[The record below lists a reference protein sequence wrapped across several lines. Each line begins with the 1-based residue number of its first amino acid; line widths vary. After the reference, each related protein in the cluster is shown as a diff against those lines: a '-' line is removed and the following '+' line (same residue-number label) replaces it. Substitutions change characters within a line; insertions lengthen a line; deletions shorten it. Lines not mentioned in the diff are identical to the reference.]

1 MNIAFWIIA
10 LLMAGG
16 VLAVLVPPL
25 LSRRKE
31 AGESGAVINTAI
43 YRDQLRELDADLRAG
58 TLEAGQYDKARA
70 ELEGRLLGDV
80 DHAVATPV
88 LAAPGGRGVAVVLGI
103 AVPVAAVLMY
113 LAIGTPAALDPKA
126 LTNPHADAQGVQ
138 VQQIEAMVEKL
149 AARLKDEPDNAEG
162 WVMLARSYRVLG
174 RFKEAAAAYAAAAGR
189 SKPDPD
195 LLADYADSLGMA
207 QDGNLAGKPE
217 QLVLQALKLDPKHVK
232 SLALAGTAAFE
243 RRDFARA
250 AEYWEHILPQLPP
263 DSEMAQAVRSSIA
276 EARAEAKLPP
286 AAAAAKPAAKSVAG
300 AARVAG
306 TVELAPAFAAKA
318 APGDTVFIFARAV
331 EGPRL
336 PLAILRAQAKSLPLK
351 FTLDDSLAMAPGM
364 NLSSQRRVVVGA
376 RISRSG
382 SANPQPG
389 DLEGYSAPVD
399 VGADGVVVRI
409 DREVR

>member
-1 MNIAFWIIA
+1 MTIAFWVIA
-10 LLMAGG
+10 VVMAGG
-16 VLAVLVPPL
+16 VLALLLPPL
-25 LSRRKE
+25 LSRRKS
-31 AGESGAVINTAI
+31 AGETGAAINTAI
-43 YRDQLRELDADLRAG
+43 YRDQLRELDGDLRAG
-58 TLEAGQYDKARA
+58 TLEANQYDKARA

-88 LAAPGGRGVAVVLGI
+88 LAAPGGRGVAVVLGV
-103 AVPVAAVLMY
+103 AVPVAAVLIY

-126 LTNPHADAQGVQ
+126 LTNPHADAHGVQ

-174 RFKEAAAAYAAAAGR
+174 RFKEAAAAYATAAGR
-189 SKPDPD
+189 SQPDPD

-217 QLVLQALKLDPKHVK
+217 ELVLQALKLDPKHVK

-243 RRDFARA
+243 RRDFAKA
-250 AEYWEHILPQLPP
+250 AEYWERMLPQLPP

-286 AAAAAKPAAKSVAG
+286 APAAKAAAKSVAG

-336 PLAILRAQAKSLPLK
+336 PLAILRVQAKSLPLK
-351 FTLDDSLAMAPGM
+351 FTLDDSSAMAPGM